1 MLLEPERLSIGVSE
15 IGFSELETCSGSNSC
30 FRLPG
35 VLICLWASIPQI
47 IGVVKSAKLQ
57 FLRITIELVK
67 KTRLYSGKTFEKM
80 ILKNG
85 GRQVRCFWVTH
96 NKLNKPGVPVWMDY
110 SLLPDLEKDKKS
122 LRNLFKSTMI
132 IWNES
137 KIMMRVIYKSKNQH
151 RSSRHFQKLLQVD
164 QLICSSCDANDL

>member
-85 GRQVRCFWVTH
+85 GPASQVLLVHTQQVKQARGTSLDGLFPFTRFGKRQEIA
-96 NKLNKPGVPVWMDY
+96 
-110 SLLPDLEKDKKS
+110 S
-122 LRNLFKSTMI
+122 
-132 IWNES
+132 ES
-137 KIMMRVIYKSKNQH
+137 V
-151 RSSRHFQKLLQVD
+151 
-164 QLICSSCDANDL
+164 